1 MAADERSADEER
13 GGRGGEAAQRRQ
25 RQAVGQ
31 QRILKRRHGKR
42 PDRVDNLRKTT
53 ARHFRTLRDWFQ
65 EHCARGKEGM
75 GRACGS
81 ARCAPTAAMGTFST
95 SV

>member
-1 MAADERSADEER
+1 MAADERSADEQR

-65 EHCARGKEGM
+65 EQFAQEGM

>member
-1 MAADERSADEER
+1 MS
-13 GGRGGEAAQRRQ
+13 
-25 RQAVGQ
+25 Q
-31 QRILKRRHGKR
+31 QRILKRRHSKR

-53 ARHFRTLRDWFQ
+53 KRHLGRGEIGFQ
-65 EHCARGKEGM
+65 KQFAQEGM

>member
-1 MAADERSADEER
+1 MVADERSADEER

-53 ARHFRTLRDWFQ
+53 ANVS
-65 EHCARGKEGM
+65 
-75 GRACGS
+75 GR
-81 ARCAPTAAMGTFST
+81 
-95 SV
+95 